1 MSDKR
6 LLVRMSNKMASMY
19 EVFYEDGGELPN
31 VFKGAGWTHRHLA
44 EAAAASYIADRGTKS
59 GTTKRRATTD

>member
-6 LLVRMSNKMASMY
+6 LLVRMSNKMAGMY

-31 VFKGAGWTHRHLA
+31 VFKGAGWTHKHLA
-44 EAAAASYIADRGTKS
+44 EEAAASYIVDRGTNS
-59 GTTKRRATTD
+59 GTTKRRATAN